1 MSLDDNIV
9 NCNVHHGYK
18 IFQPGQD
25 LTFTMLT
32 LKKPT
37 DFVSWG
43 HGSLQTIHLASTH
56 MVTFPYMA
64 LVPTLQLCAC

>member
-9 NCNVHHGYK
+9 NFNVHHVYTGFPKGSGSNFHDVNPKETYELR
-18 IFQPGQD
+18 Q
-25 LTFTMLT
+25 L
-32 LKKPT
+32 
-37 DFVSWG
+37 G